1 MHRRKKI
8 SNSLLAMRK
17 YHSDDGSEV
26 SMGNERIV
34 FRLAERGEFLGSR
47 KLGGEIRHELEVAL
61 DQGKNV
67 VVDFEGITMVSHSFA
82 DELIG
87 KLAAVLGIEAFRLRM
102 RLVKV
107 VPEIAPILRYVI
119 SNRLAEQG
127 HSHVEL
133 VALSTSAS
141 KAQTS
146 QVLK

>member
-67 VVDFEGITMVSHSFA
+67 VVSHSFA

-146 QVLK
+146 QVVK